1 MMRLLK
7 LCLLGAIAALGV
19 FVGRR
24 LLELEEESAA
34 PPQSNTPT
42 GGSRENGA
50 GAGDGETREE
60 LYREAQELDV
70 EGRSKMNKRQLKDA
84 VDAAKTGGNS

>member
-1 MMRLLK
+1 MRLLK

-19 FVGRR
+19 LVGRR
-24 LLELEEESAA
+24 LLELEQESAA
-34 PPQSNTPT
+34 PPQTST

-50 GAGDGETREE
+50 GAGSGEATREE
-60 LYREAQELDV
+60 LYREAKELDV

-84 VDAAKTGGNS
+84 VDAAKTGGSS